1 MRYAKALLSY
11 AAELHEDEQVYAEMS
26 ALSQAFVEVPAL
38 HQAMLNPMLPAAD
51 KLRLLRAAACGDKKP
66 SKSLDRFFQLVLTG
80 GRASAMLFIAH
91 SFGTLYRRKNHIING
106 KLVVPAK
113 VGDELIAR
121 LQQVVESRSQCKVDF
136 EVEVD
141 PAIQGGFIL
150 SYDTYR
156 LDASLRTELSRLR
169 RELSMT

>member
-1 MRYAKALLSY
+1 MRYAKALLSF
-11 AAELHEDEQVYAEMS
+11 AAELHEDEQAYAEMS
-26 ALSQAFVEVPAL
+26 ALSQAFVAVPAL
-38 HQAMLNPMLPAAD
+38 HQAMLNPMLPEAD
-51 KLRLLRAAACGDKKP
+51 KFKLLLTAACGDKKP
-66 SKSLDRFFQLVLTG
+66 SKSLERFLQLVLAN

-91 SFGTLYRRKNHIING
+91 SLGTLYRRTNHIING

-121 LQQVVESRSQCKVDF
+121 LQQVVENRSQCKVDF

-169 RELSMT
+169 RELSR